1 MDPNCQE
8 MEQFGLVFN
17 TSESGKVFEMVDSV
31 LNEKREVYRERS
43 KTFLA
48 TKENATQYYFDF
60 IVNRY
65 QKNSKTQPV
74 LQPETHG

>member
-1 MDPNCQE
+1 

-17 TSESGKVFEMVDSV
+17 TSESGKVFAMVDQV
-31 LNEKREVYRERS
+31 LAEKREVYRERS

-48 TKENATQYYFDF
+48 TKENATQYYYDF

-65 QKNSKTQPV
+65 QKNSKTRPNLQSGT
-74 LQPETHG
+74 LQPETLQP